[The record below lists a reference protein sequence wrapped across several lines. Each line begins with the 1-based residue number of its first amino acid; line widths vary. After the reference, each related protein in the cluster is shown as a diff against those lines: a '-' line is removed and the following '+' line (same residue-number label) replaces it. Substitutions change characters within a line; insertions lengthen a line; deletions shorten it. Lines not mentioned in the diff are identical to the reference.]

1 MSMTVDDCAES
12 LHCFVI
18 GAMRET
24 GASADEIFEKTAR
37 LLRGCGLHVGFVGA
51 KDAEFARETIIKLIC
66 KPPLKS
72 KGDELTADL
81 RRVLALL
88 GEK

>member
-1 MSMTVDDCAES
+1 MTPGPKGWFYMIRNWADRDTLDRDA
-12 LHCFVI
+12 VI
-18 GAMRET
+18 TACNQ
-24 GASADEIFEKTAR
+24 AIDEMNRSKTIE
-37 LLRGCGLHVGFVGA
+37 LRDE
-51 KDAEFARETIIKLIC
+51 DAEFARETIIKLIC